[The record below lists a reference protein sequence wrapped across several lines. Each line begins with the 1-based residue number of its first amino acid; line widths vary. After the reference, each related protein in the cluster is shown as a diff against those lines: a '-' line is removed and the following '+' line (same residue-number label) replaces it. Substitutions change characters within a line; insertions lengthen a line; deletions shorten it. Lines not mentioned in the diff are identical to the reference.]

1 VSYACVA
8 RDVSASLGSCCG
20 HTASTAADTTTTTTH
35 CHHCHSHCQSPLT
48 ASRAAA
54 ITASTTTATTPS
66 IAVVT
71 IINIHSYT
79 STQFESL
86 DHCHFIMHPFANM
99 QECANARATRVEN
112 VGDGRS
118 EVVWRLGPLA
128 GFPSSASREV
138 LALEEPCMRVRMHAC
153 VVAR

>member
-1 VSYACVA
+1 VQVW
-8 RDVSASLGSCCG
+8 
-20 HTASTAADTTTTTTH
+20 AAVVDTQHPPPPTPPPPPPTV
-35 CHHCHSHCQSPLT
+35 
-48 ASRAAA
+48 
-54 ITASTTTATTPS
+54 TTATATANHHSLPAALPPS
-66 IAVVT
+66 PQALQLQPPQA
-71 IINIHSYT
+71 SPWSLSLT
-79 STQFESL
+79 STPTRARNL
-86 DHCHFIMHPFANM
+86 RAWTTATVIMHPFANM